1 MKGTNVQ
8 KKLYMV
14 IGEIRNTFENFQKKL
29 DQQKEDSLNRIYQLE
44 ACLTATLDES
54 EQCIHHTI
62 PQYTDIGEAWMLI
75 KEIEMLKK
83 ENRKLKYDMNEKEIL
98 TNSLTGKFNKERAT
112 QKWQTETGKNKNI
125 YLYKYSIRNKN

>member
-14 IGEIRNTFENFQKKL
+14 IGEMRNTFENFQKKL

-62 PQYTDIGEAWMLI
+62 PQYTDIGEAWILI

-83 ENRKLKYDMNEKEIL
+83 
-98 TNSLTGKFNKERAT
+98 
-112 QKWQTETGKNKNI
+112 
-125 YLYKYSIRNKN
+125 

>member
-1 MKGTNVQ
+1 MHYANETEVHFFFAADLNNKQTLGMKGTNVQ

-14 IGEIRNTFENFQKKL
+14 IGEITNTFENFQKKL

-62 PQYTDIGEAWMLI
+62 SRYTDIAEVWILI
-75 KEIEMLKK
+75 KEIEMLKE
-83 ENRKLKYDMNEKEIL
+83 ENSKLVWHEWERN
-98 TNSLTGKFNKERAT
+98 TNK
-112 QKWQTETGKNKNI
+112 
-125 YLYKYSIRNKN
+125 